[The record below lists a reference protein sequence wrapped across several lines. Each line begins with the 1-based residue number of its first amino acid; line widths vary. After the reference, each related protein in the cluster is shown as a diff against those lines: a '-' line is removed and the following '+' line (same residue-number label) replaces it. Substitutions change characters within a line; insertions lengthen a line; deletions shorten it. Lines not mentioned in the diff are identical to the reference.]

1 MSGKLAHALG
11 VRNDRKVT
19 CSVIPHVYREVFIL
33 LSLFVAAA
41 FGATA
46 APAPPNPLALAEKGQ
61 LQCYRPDVQ
70 KKTCQSIA
78 AYRRTGPGT
87 YDNKA
92 LVALAPNATLE
103 TDTPVVIK
111 AGAVCGFVRAQ
122 DVLAGT
128 LRVDG
133 RIVEPDKAKPIL
145 ERVAQAM
152 APMADKEICTRY
164 EPSGMDLAAKAFVE
178 GAERPDLNVTVKWIT
193 PSEGYTVTP

>member
-1 MSGKLAHALG
+1 M
-11 VRNDRKVT
+11 
-19 CSVIPHVYREVFIL
+19 

-41 FGATA
+41 FGTA
-46 APAPPNPLALAEKGQ
+46 AAAAPPNPLALAEKGQ

-78 AYRRTGPGT
+78 AYRPTGPGT
-87 YDNKA
+87 YDNQA

-103 TDTPVVIK
+103 TNSPVVIK

-133 RIVEPDKAKPIL
+133 RIVEPDKAKPVL

-152 APMADKEICTRY
+152 APLADKEICTGY
-164 EPSGMDLAAKAFVE
+164 EPSGADFTTKVTVDGKEQPGLKE
-178 GAERPDLNVTVKWIT
+178 TVKWIS